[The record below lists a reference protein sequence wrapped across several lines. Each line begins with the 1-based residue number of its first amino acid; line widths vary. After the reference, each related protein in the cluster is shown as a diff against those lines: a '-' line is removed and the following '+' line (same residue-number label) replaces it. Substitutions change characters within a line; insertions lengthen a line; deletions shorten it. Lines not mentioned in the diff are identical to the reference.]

1 MDVRKFGELFY
12 FQPKSRIRAS
22 AGQEYGE
29 YPFYTSSPYLTKKTD
44 NPIYSGESLIF
55 GTGGSASIHF
65 ENQPFTTSSECLVA
79 VPASITEINPK
90 YVYYYLIGNIR
101 ILENGFKGVALQHI
115 GRDYIEQIDIPIRPK
130 KIQDEI
136 VIILDRISNLILRR
150 VETIHTC
157 DDLGKSIFINNF
169 GDPAINPKN
178 YPVEALRNYVEKIQ
192 GGLNLKNKNETRS
205 KPGQRVFLKQDAVT
219 KRFFDPQQHK
229 VLLDSVKEPD
239 SKIKV
244 EQNDLLISRKNT
256 KELVGAAAFVFDP
269 CEDTYFPDTI
279 LRLHYTSHIS
289 GVYLYYLFNDL
300 NFRRN
305 FEKISGGTMD
315 SMSNISQENILKLQ
329 IPYPP
334 FEDQMSFE
342 KEIHQIREYKLRL
355 SDNLNKL
362 NQLLT
367 YYSKQVFENNISL
380 DIDFELDVLIESVDL
395 ERRQNDLNRMKRAP
409 ILRKL
414 VDRIS
419 NASDF
424 FEDKETYDKAAKAV
438 LQLLH
443 EEAITQN
450 YDQEN
455 ERIKL
460 QVE

>member
-1 MDVRKFGELFY
+1 M
-12 FQPKSRIRAS
+12 
-22 AGQEYGE
+22 
-29 YPFYTSSPYLTKKTD
+29 
-44 NPIYSGESLIF
+44 
-55 GTGGSASIHF
+55 
-65 ENQPFTTSSECLVA
+65 
-79 VPASITEINPK
+79 
-90 YVYYYLIGNIR
+90 
-101 ILENGFKGVALQHI
+101 ALQHI
-115 GRDYIEQIDIPIRPK
+115 RRDYIEQIDIPIRPK
-130 KIQDEI
+130 KRQDQI
-136 VIILDRISNLILRR
+136 VILLDRISNLIRRR
-150 VETIHTC
+150 VETIRSC
-157 DDLGKSIFINNF
+157 DDLGKSMFINNF

-178 YPVEALRNYVEKIQ
+178 YPVEVLRNYVEKIQ

-205 KPGQRVFLKQDAVT
+205 NPGQRVLLKQDAIT

-229 VLLDSVKEPD
+229 VLLDNVKEQD
-239 SKIKV
+239 SKMKI

-269 CEDTYFPDTI
+269 CNDTYFPDTI
-279 LRLHYTSHIS
+279 LCLHYTRLIS
-289 GVYLYYLFNDL
+289 GVYLYYLLNDL

-342 KEIHQIREYKLRL
+342 KNIRQIHEYKLRL
-355 SDNLNKL
+355 SENLNKL
-362 NQLLT
+362 KQLLT
-367 YYSKQVFENNISL
+367 FYSKQVFEKNILL
-380 DIDFELDVLIESVDL
+380 DIDFELDVFIESVDL

-424 FEDKETYDKAAKAV
+424 FTDKETYVKAAKAV
-438 LQLLH
+438 LHLLY
-443 EEAITQN
+443 EKALKQN
-450 YDQEN
+450 YDEEN
-455 ERIKL
+455 EGIKL